1 MTLPDGGPAARPPR
15 PARPPAFNVPSV
27 ILWLTAAFVAVHAIR
42 LYLLSPFDDAWLLL
56 NMAFLPGCYG
66 SADEICQL
74 REGGAGLWSP
84 LTYAL
89 VHADWMHLGFNT
101 IWLVAFGSPVAVRL
115 GPWRTLAF
123 CAAGAMAG
131 AALFELLNPDLVAPV
146 IGASGTVS
154 ALMGG
159 ASRFAIGSPARR
171 RGGGMIDARRRL
183 LGITEV
189 LRDRTVLFFVLMFFV
204 TNIVVGA
211 GAGGFLGAD
220 GQVAWEAHLGGF
232 AFGFL
237 FFGFFDRSPRAG
249 HIGPGPA

>member
-1 MTLPDGGPAARPPR
+1 VQ
-15 PARPPAFNVPSV
+15 PPAFNVPAV
-27 ILWLTAAFVAVHAIR
+27 ILWLIAAFVAVHAVR
-42 LYLLSPFDDAWLLL
+42 TYLLGPFDDAWWLL
-56 NMAFLPGCYG
+56 NLAFLPGCYG
-66 SADEICQL
+66 SVEEICTL
-74 REGGAGLWSP
+74 RAEGAGLWSP
-84 LTYAL
+84 LTYAFL
-89 VHADWMHLGFNT
+89 HGDWMHLGFNT
-101 IWLVAFGSPVAVRL
+101 VWLLAFGSPVAVRL

-123 CAAGAMAG
+123 CAAGSMAG
-131 AALFELLNPDLVAPV
+131 AALFELMNPALVAPV

-171 RGGGMIDARRRL
+171 AGGGMIDARRPL
-183 LGITEV
+183 LGIIEV
-189 LRDRTVLFFVLMFFV
+189 LRDRTVLFFVIMFFV

-237 FFGFFDRSPRAG
+237 FFGLFDRAPRGGAVG
-249 HIGPGPA
+249 SGRA